1 LFKDFLFCQ
10 KGVDEMQSEKGE
22 VKVFWDTVNGKKVLR
37 LSAKHIPEELKN
49 ELVALLG
56 AKAKYLEVKA
66 EK

>member
-1 LFKDFLFCQ
+1 
-10 KGVDEMQSEKGE
+10 MQSQKGE

-49 ELVALLG
+49 ELIKVLG
-56 AKAKYLEVKA
+56 AKAMHMEVTA